1 VAAGIQVTKA
11 ELDNVAGSVARSLFN
26 VMGNV
31 QQVKA
36 WLDTQTVEDLVGLG
50 YQTADA
56 NLIKSA
62 YTDLAE
68 LASVFNNGAPAHTTA
83 HDYRVFAKRL
93 IGVIY

>member
-1 VAAGIQVTKA
+1 MAGLEVTKA
-11 ELDNVAGSVARSLFN
+11 ELNNVAGSVARSLFN

-36 WLDTQTVEDLVGLG
+36 WLDTQTVQNLVDLG
-50 YQTADA
+50 YTTDEA

-62 YTDLAE
+62 YADLAE

-83 HDYRVFAKRL
+83 HDFRVFAKRL
-93 IGVIY
+93 IGIIY